1 METPYNTEQTA
12 EEEIISRASIA
23 KHPIHPALI
32 PFPIAFLVGMVLS
45 DFVFITNNDPFWAQ
59 VSIWLNGA
67 GVVSGIIAG
76 IAGSID
82 FGSDSRIRRL
92 TAAKIHLIGNI
103 VALALALVN
112 VGVRLPNPS
121 EGVRPLGIV
130 LSVVVALLLTITG
143 WFGGEMV
150 FKHKVGVSSQ
160 EPTQ

>member
-1 METPYNTEQTA
+1 METSYETPPKTE
-12 EEEIISRASIA
+12 EEEIFTRAAIA

-32 PFPIAFLVGMVLS
+32 PFPIAFLVGMVLT

-67 GVVSGIIAG
+67 GVVSGLIAG
-76 IAGSID
+76 LAGAID
-82 FGSDSRIRRL
+82 FGSNSRIRRL
-92 TAAKIHLIGNI
+92 GAAKIHLVGNI
-103 VALALALVN
+103 MALALALIN

-130 LSVVVALLLTITG
+130 LSIVVALLLTLTG

-150 FKHKVGVSSQ
+150 FKHKVGVRN
-160 EPTQ
+160 ED